1 MGGQGMLPY
10 KDPALPRGAQWVGD
24 PVRTKGLGRGSSRS
38 SRGKEVRFGA
48 TRKAYIRR
56 MIPAKVHQHLLREPR
71 IAPLLDQL
79 EVPERP
85 DFGGDVYFG
94 LQRSIAYQQ
103 LSGKAAGT
111 IFGRF
116 LQLFPDEY
124 PHPDQLVEMEE
135 ELIRGA
141 GMSRSKTAYVKNVA
155 QYWLDHQLIEVNWDN
170 YPDERILEMLT
181 SIRGVGQWTV
191 EMVLMFIL
199 QRPDLLPLDDLV
211 VKRNIIK
218 LFGVNTDKYRGKQLR
233 AELLRVTE
241 PWRPYRSYAS
251 RVMWALRGTET

>member
-1 MGGQGMLPY
+1 
-10 KDPALPRGAQWVGD
+10 
-24 PVRTKGLGRGSSRS
+24 
-38 SRGKEVRFGA
+38 
-48 TRKAYIRR
+48 
-56 MIPAKVHQHLLREPR
+56 MIPPNVRQHLLQEPR
-71 IAPLLDQL
+71 IAPLLDEL
-79 EVPERP
+79 TVPERP

-124 PHPDQLVEMEE
+124 PHPEQLLAMDDDLV
-135 ELIRGA
+135 RSA

-155 QYWLDHQLIEVNWDN
+155 QYWIDHRLLNVNWDD
-170 YPDERILEMLT
+170 YADEQILDMLT
-181 SIRGVGQWTV
+181 SIKGVGQWTV

-199 QRPDLLPLDDLV
+199 KRPDLLPLDDLI

-218 LFGVNTDKYRGKQLR
+218 LFDVDAERLRGKKLN

-251 RVMWALRGTET
+251 RVMWALYNTEI